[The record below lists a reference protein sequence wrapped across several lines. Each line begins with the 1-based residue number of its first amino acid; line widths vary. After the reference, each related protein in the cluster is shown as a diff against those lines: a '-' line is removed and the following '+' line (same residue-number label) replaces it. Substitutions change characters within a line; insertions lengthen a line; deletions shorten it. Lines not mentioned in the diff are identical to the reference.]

1 MPNSPECS
9 EERSY
14 IFMKY
19 LYEEKNLHKNHRF
32 LFIQRKLLF
41 IGTLLGFSSLSLLN
55 NGLDIN
61 FSRMVYLVPLI
72 AIAFDIFI
80 LAEDFKVKRV
90 GAFLSMMCQICPDE
104 EKWECFVFKNR
115 EPLAAYGTVL
125 LTILAFLASASI
137 LVIERWLSDKYI
149 DWWSLLSFLVVM
161 LLYVIYYWKW
171 MKSIRNVIKYKYY

>member
-1 MPNSPECS
+1 MPTPPECS
-9 EERSY
+9 EERSR

-32 LFIQRKLLF
+32 LFVQRKLLF
-41 IGTLLGFSSLSLLN
+41 IGTLLGFSSLSLLDN
-55 NGLDIN
+55 VLDIN
-61 FSRMVYLVPLI
+61 FSKMVYLVPLI

-80 LAEDFKVKRV
+80 LAEDFKVKRI
-90 GAFLSMMCQICPDE
+90 GAFLSEKCQMCSDE
-104 EKWECFVFKNR
+104 KKWEFFVRNNR

-137 LVIERWLSDKYI
+137 LIIERWISDNYI
-149 DWWSLLSFLVVM
+149 DWWSLFLFLAIM

-171 MKSIRNVIKYKYY
+171 MKSIRNIIKYK